1 MDFQE
6 FYHCASLELADGCR
20 DLTCAFLGGIW
31 ESLCHCREAN
41 KRRLEN
47 TVFGGECFF
56 LFFIFFCC
64 EWPSRGAIGRG
75 MTLMSFCGD
84 DHVGVLWC
92 LIILEWLLH
101 KGCLS
106 TTGVTWQM
114 SLLWH
119 WSRMNILLWRMK
131 TKWVVRRT
139 TYDANVLRGALHFEQ
154 TKSMEWHWFE
164 GSVKMARCPFYDWP
178 WHPES
183 WSVHVTCCKY
193 VCVPRDKYVCTASC
207 VSSVQ
212 HDTCSKD
219 VNSFS
224 LSLHSMQHDVNSFL
238 LVFT

>member
-1 MDFQE
+1 MSGF
-6 FYHCASLELADGCR
+6 SRVLPLRKSWVGWWMSWL
-20 DLTCAFLGGIW
+20 DLC
-31 ESLCHCREAN
+31 
-41 KRRLEN
+41 
-47 TVFGGECFF
+47 VFGWHLRKPLPLSRSEQEAVGEHRVRRRMF
-56 LFFIFFCC
+56 LFIFYFCC